1 MKRVTSFFDHLKTIT
16 DHKKIKNYCALEC
29 KYVKAHYST
38 FASQRKT
45 FTKYR
50 NYLKHFYFQDLKLN
64 NAIEDIKLLKK
75 QINSDNP
82 TNSAII
88 ESAKKNNLSLDY
100 LKEKY
105 SLFLLI
111 LNALRLNEFENNQ
124 INEDYTLKV
133 NQRRSAEDRKYILDV
148 DGFIK
153 KAVEELESPHYMPRV
168 LALSALTGRRV
179 AEIGCTAKFEFI
191 DNHHVLFTGQL
202 KTKNK
207 LSDLTYTIPVLHD
220 AKIIIKT
227 LDNLRLDFPK
237 YLDDPYGFSANYA
250 PNMGNVVKK
259 YKPFVEGNITPKDL
273 RAIYAPIAY
282 ERFCLDKREHD
293 TLFYTKILGHSDKD
307 IHTCLSYLKYKI
319 M

>member
-1 MKRVTSFFDHLKTIT
+1 MKRVPFFFDRLKAIT
-16 DHKKIKNYCALEC
+16 DPENIKEFCTLES
-29 KYVKAHYST
+29 KYVKARYST

-82 TNSAII
+82 TNDAII
-88 ESAKKNNLSLDY
+88 ESAKKNGLSLDY

-148 DGFIK
+148 DGFIN
-153 KAVEELESPHYMPRV
+153 KAVEELKSDYYMPRV

-191 DNHHVLFTGQL
+191 DNNHVLFTGQL

-207 LSDLTYTIPVLHD
+207 LSDLTYTIPVLYD
-220 AKIIIKT
+220 AKVIIET
-227 LDNLRLDFPK
+227 LDNLKVNFPK
-237 YLDDPYGFSANYA
+237 YIEDPYGFSANYA
-250 PNMGNVVKK
+250 PNMGKVVKK

-282 ERFCLDKREHD
+282 DRFCPDKREHD
-293 TLFYTKILGHSDKD
+293 TLFYTKILGHSQND